1 MLIYIWSNRKNV
13 SAPPKAH
20 DRRSHVDATGID
32 CSDDVVRALS
42 NLSRR
47 DEVGLVTLMVVTA
60 HNWCLQD
67 PSFMVRLGRHHQL
80 AYSRQLLRHDGLV
93 FGPAGYGL
101 PRNAMLTVRLGRMSG
116 DFTDADSFLRFWASS
131 GNSVSLR

>member
-1 MLIYIWSNRKNV
+1 M
-13 SAPPKAH
+13 
-20 DRRSHVDATGID
+20 
-32 CSDDVVRALS
+32 
-42 NLSRR
+42 
-47 DEVGLVTLMVVTA
+47 GLVTPMVVNA

-67 PSFMVRLGRHHQL
+67 PSFMARLGRHHQL

-93 FGPAGYGL
+93 FDLAGYVL
-101 PRNAMLTVRLGRMSG
+101 PCNAMLTVRLGRMSG